1 MKLLI
6 KYAVGE
12 GVGYTHA
19 HTHTSSSVISSLAE
33 HPLIMTALT
42 DSSLAAGKGRWRR
55 TKTAQCHRP
64 TDSSCDEK
72 LRWRRERDDGWR
84 WV

>member
-1 MKLLI
+1 MCTKLLI
-6 KYAVGE
+6 KYVVGE
-12 GVGYTHA
+12 GVGMI
-19 HTHTSSSVISSLAE
+19 HTSSSVISSLEE

-42 DSSLAAGKGRWRR
+42 DSSLAAGRGRWRR
-55 TKTAQCHRP
+55 TNTAQCHRP

-72 LRWRRERDDGWR
+72 LRWRRERDDAWR